1 MCIKVLFLCQNKVR
15 LCFMLIVRGPPN
27 TQSVLKTSKLCQSS
41 VKDDFLVGDPLS
53 EVNRAQL
60 QPAVLTVSSVVS
72 KLGQGSERRIRPE
85 LRLSHIS
92 SKRPRL
98 SFFLSRRMH
107 THTHT
112 HCASI
117 RALGQFGFL
126 FLRVGVFKS
135 SRVGV

>member
-1 MCIKVLFLCQNKVR
+1 MCIKVLFLCHNKVR
-15 LCFMLIVRGPPN
+15 LCFMLIVQGPPN

-72 KLGQGSERRIRPE
+72 KLGQGSERWIRPE
-85 LRLSHIS
+85 RRLSHIS

-98 SFFLSRRMH
+98 SFFPAVY

-112 HCASI
+112 HCAGI
-117 RALGQFGFL
+117 RSLGQFGFL
-126 FLRVGVFKS
+126 FIHVGVFKS